1 MKSDYEKHLKA
12 HLAEYKRRH
21 LGVEADGIWAKNGQ
35 AYPHILP
42 SDIYAQN
49 LLELIRSDL
58 LGFLEQPKSIK
69 RHTDFHHLN
78 SSQAFALNLF
88 FPYAAAGEPSG
99 HTLSGA
105 FGLPDR
111 LARVEFE
118 VILDER
124 ERTNVDA
131 VLTSQSGVRTFCE
144 VKLSESE
151 FGSARADARHRKKL
165 QNIYAPHLQGIVQ
178 PSLLEEANF
187 FRDYQILRNLWLLHG
202 DATTRLAFLLPAA
215 NEPLVAQLERVLA
228 GVTAQYRARV
238 HVVFVEQLLRRLQD
252 DPDASPAMRRHAQA
266 VEEKYVPA
274 GMRVAAQDRT
284 SS

>member
-1 MKSDYEKHLKA
+1 MTVSY
-12 HLAEYKRRH
+12 
-21 LGVEADGIWAKNGQ
+21 LGVEADGVWTKNG
-35 AYPHILP
+35 AGYPHILP
-42 SDIYAQN
+42 SEQYGHN
-49 LLELIRSDL
+49 LLDPIRTDL
-58 LGFLEQPKSIK
+58 LAYLA
-69 RHTDFHHLN
+69 RHPEITLHTNFHHLN

-88 FPYAAAGEPSG
+88 FPYAGEGEPSG
-99 HTLSGA
+99 HTMANA
-105 FGLPDR
+105 FGLPDK

-118 VILDER
+118 VILDEQ

-165 QNIYAPHLQGIVQ
+165 EKIYAPHLQGIVQ
-178 PSLLEEANF
+178 ASLLEEVHF

-228 GVTAQYRARV
+228 GVTAEYRARV
-238 HVVFVEQLLRRLQD
+238 HVVLVEQLLRHLQD
-252 DPDASPAMRRHAQA
+252 DPDAAPALRRHAQA
-266 VEEKYVPA
+266 VEEKYVPPA
-274 GMRVAAQDRT
+274 MRVAAGAG
-284 SS
+284 

>member
-12 HLAEYKRRH
+12 HLADYKRRH
-21 LGVEADGIWAKNGQ
+21 LGIEADGIWAKNSQ

-42 SDIYAQN
+42 SDSYAQN
-49 LLELIRSDL
+49 LLEPVRAGL
-58 LGFLEQPKSIK
+58 LAFLEQPKSIK

-88 FPYAAAGEPSG
+88 FPYANDGEPSG
-99 HTLSGA
+99 RTMADA

-118 VILDER
+118 VILDEE

-131 VLTSQSGVRTFCE
+131 VLTSQGGVRTFCE

-151 FGSARADARHRKKL
+151 FGSAKADARHRKKL
-165 QNIYAPHLQGIVQ
+165 EKIYAPHLQGIVN

-215 NEPLVAQLERVLA
+215 NAPLVVQLERVLA
-228 GVTAQYRARV
+228 GVTAQYRPRV
-238 HVVFVEQLLRRLQD
+238 HVIFVEQLLRRLQD
-252 DPDASPAMRRHAQA
+252 DSDAAQALRAHAQA
-266 VEEKYVPA
+266 VEEKYVPPA
-274 GMRVAAQDRT
+274 MRIAAQDRT